1 MSNRRLLKPRRS
13 ATDSCVPPEH
23 SPWTQ
28 AHCGLTA
35 CSSYRCFPRPPLFPT
50 LKLKTHRVLGSPI
63 HADAHYLARGYE
75 IAYFGAGCFWSLE
88 HTFWGTPGVVTT
100 AVGFQGG
107 DHDVVN
113 PSYRA
118 VCAGEA
124 GFAEVVKV
132 VIDPDVLPYAA
143 AVDVWLASHD
153 PTTVNRQG
161 GDTGVQYRSVVFCV
175 DAGQRAVAEE
185 RLAHFDA
192 LLQKRQEAAAAA
204 AAAAAAP
211 EVKQQG
217 EAGAS
222 PERDT
227 SQAAVAVSTSSGEGS
242 SGRSR
247 RLSRPPGGVEGDAV
261 VSIVADAAEYPF
273 YNAELY
279 HQQYLAENP
288 WATCP
293 TNVNS
298 VYVPPLA
305 VPSRSVSHGE
315 G

>member
-1 MSNRRLLKPRRS
+1 MRPTRVCPRPLTLNASVLRLDRLQFFS
-13 ATDSCVPPEH
+13 VLSPP
-23 SPWTQ
+23 
-28 AHCGLTA
+28 
-35 CSSYRCFPRPPLFPT
+35 PPLFPT
-50 LKLKTHRVLGSPI
+50 LKLETHRVLGSPI

-75 IAYFGAGCFWSLE
+75 IAYFGGGCFWSLE
-88 HTFWGTPGVVTT
+88 RTFWGTPGVVTT

-107 DHDVVN
+107 DDDVVN

-132 VIDPDVLPYAA
+132 VIDPNVLPYAA

-175 DAGQRAVAEE
+175 GAVQRVAAGE

-192 LLQKRQEAAAAA
+192 LLRKRQEAAAAA
-204 AAAAAAP
+204 AAAASAP
-211 EVKQQG
+211 VTKQQG
-217 EAGAS
+217 EARAS
-222 PERDT
+222 PEGDT
-227 SQAAVAVSTSSGEGS
+227 SQVAVAVSTSSGEGG
-242 SGRSR
+242 SGHGR
-247 RLSRPPGGVEGDAV
+247 RRSRPPGGVEGDAV
-261 VSIVADAAEYPF
+261 VSAVADAAVYPF

-293 TNVNS
+293 TNANT

-305 VPSRSVSHGE
+305 LPLPSVSDGE